1 MLSRVMALEVTQEVI
16 GCLRCYG
23 TVQGDA
29 ESFRRTRK
37 YRCLQRRRDFGT
49 EKDVYTVAI

>member
-1 MLSRVMALEVTQEVI
+1 MLSRVMAFEVTQEVI
-16 GCLRCYG
+16 ECLHCYG